1 MNYEDAR
8 KYLAGQSKSGMNLGL
23 GRMKELCRRLGNP
36 EKKLSFIHIAGTNG
50 KGSTAAFLS
59 SMLAVHGLV
68 VGRYVSPVVFRYE
81 ECIQYEDI
89 KGIHFIEKELL
100 AEIVTKTAVAVEEMQ
115 REEMESPTIFEI
127 ETAMS
132 FLAFEHWQCSVVVL
146 EVGLG
151 GREDATNVVENVAA
165 FVITPIGM
173 DHMTFLGNTIEKIA
187 AEKAGIIKDNGLVI
201 TNQPEKKALS
211 VIREETKERHA
222 ALYTVSKEDIT
233 VLSAGLGG
241 TVFSYKGKNYR
252 IDMPGM
258 YQVENAALA
267 LEVCDHL
274 SENPQR
280 FTGEKISLT
289 TEEKMVGLRNTFWGG
304 RFEVISSE
312 PLIILDGA
320 HNPAGAKALADS
332 IEELLPGRKL
342 HGIMGVFADKDYESI
357 VEILF
362 PYFSDIVTITPSSPR
377 GLAKEELAKVW
388 RKCVQRAEETGKSC
402 FCREIQMA
410 DSPMEGLKKILSFY
424 KEGDAVILFGS
435 LSFFKELNWK

>member
-1 MNYEDAR
+1 MDYEEAK
-8 KYLAGQSKSGMNLGL
+8 KYLANQNKSGMNLGL

-36 EKKLSFIHIAGTNG
+36 EKELSFIHIAGTNG

-89 KGIHFIEKELL
+89 KGIHFIQKEML
-100 AEIVTKTAVAVEEMQ
+100 AEIVTKTAEAVEEIKQ
-115 REEMESPTIFEI
+115 EGLDSPTIFEI

-132 FLAFEHWQCSVVVL
+132 FLAFQHWQCSVVVL

-151 GREDATNVVENVAA
+151 GREDATNVVENVAVS
-165 FVITPIGM
+165 VITPIGM
-173 DHMTFLGNTIEKIA
+173 DHMAVLGDTVEKIA

-201 TNQPEKKALS
+201 TNQTDEKALS
-211 VIREETKERHA
+211 VIREVAKERHA
-222 ALYTVSKEDIT
+222 AMYTVTKKDIM

-267 LEVCDHL
+267 LEVCEHL
-274 SENPQR
+274 PENLQH
-280 FTGEKISLT
+280 FSGAKISLS

-304 RFEVISSE
+304 RFEVVSTE

-320 HNPAGAKALADS
+320 HNPAGAEALADS
-332 IEELLPGRKL
+332 IEELLPGRKI
-342 HGIMGVFADKDYESI
+342 HGVMGVFADKDYKSI
-357 VEILF
+357 VEILL
-362 PYFSDIVTITPSSPR
+362 PYFSDIVTITPSGPR

-388 RKCVQRAEETGKSC
+388 RKCAQSAEEAGENC

-410 DSPMEGLKKILSFY
+410 DNPMEGLRRILSSY

-435 LSFFKELNWK
+435 LSFFKDLNWK